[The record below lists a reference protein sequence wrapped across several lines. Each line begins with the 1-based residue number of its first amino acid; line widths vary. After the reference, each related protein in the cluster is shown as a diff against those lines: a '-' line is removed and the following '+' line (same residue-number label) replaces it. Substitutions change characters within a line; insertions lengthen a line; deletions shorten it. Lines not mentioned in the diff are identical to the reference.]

1 MYRQRVNL
9 EAGLVAAILIFL
21 ILGWLVNKIAK
32 RPLMNWAAWLGG
44 YLFIAFALGL
54 ILILQSPVDQA
65 YEIGRLAALYLVPA
79 VIFILYSRRWRKRKQ
94 TSASQPEVS

>member
-65 YEIGRLAALYLVPA
+65 YEIGRHAALYLVPA
-79 VIFILYSRRWRKRKQ
+79 VIFILYSRRWRKRKRA
-94 TSASQPEVS
+94 SASQPDVS